1 MAKLKLGID
10 LHNRASVFMPE
21 QGLDYDLN
29 RLIDLA
35 VLCEELGFYSVSV
48 GDSLLQL
55 VSERLCS
62 VLREIDT
69 VARHGGD
76 EFIVLLPKLPSDSD
90 AAAVADKLLALFR
103 RPFVCAGHEFFVSA
117 SIGISLFPRDAE
129 DVDSLIKH
137 ADAAMYR
144 AKSQGRN
151 RYAFYTSDLT
161 VTAQHRMEM
170 ENYMRRGLERNEFIL
185 HYQPKQ
191 DLASGNLNG
200 VEALVRWQHP
210 QRGLVDPDQFI
221 PLAEETGLIVD
232 LGRRIIDL
240 ACAQIADWRHAG
252 LALPRVAINV
262 SGVQLI
268 GTQLVTDLRRALS
281 EHDIPASLLE
291 LEITEDFV
299 MNQNREAIH
308 LLELFRDMNIQLA
321 IDDFGT
327 GLPQGAAAGHPEDR
341 PQLRLRPARQ
351 PSRCGDQPDHY
362 RAGS

>member
-1 MAKLKLGID
+1 
-10 LHNRASVFMPE
+10 
-21 QGLDYDLN
+21 
-29 RLIDLA
+29 
-35 VLCEELGFYSVSV
+35 
-48 GDSLLQL
+48 
-55 VSERLCS
+55 
-62 VLREIDT
+62 
-69 VARHGGD
+69 
-76 EFIVLLPKLPSDSD
+76 
-90 AAAVADKLLALFR
+90 
-103 RPFVCAGHEFFVSA
+103 
-117 SIGISLFPRDAE
+117 
-129 DVDSLIKH
+129 
-137 ADAAMYR
+137 MYR
-144 AKSQGRN
+144 AKNQGRN

-170 ENYMRRGLERNEFIL
+170 ENDMRRGLERNEFIL

-327 GLPQGAAAGHPEDR
+327 GYSSLAYLKELPLDTLKIDRSFVAGLPGSHHDAAISQTIIVLAHNLGMSVVAEGVETPEQRQLLLEQGCDSVQGYLISAPLPPTQFATTFLKTVPSHQSSHPV
-341 PQLRLRPARQ
+341 
-351 PSRCGDQPDHY
+351 
-362 RAGS
+362 